1 MGLIKRSSNLPRP
14 QVTNCNFHTKN
25 YTFATPSSRFRV
37 MKTTKL
43 KVAILVDCSSGWGR
57 RLIRGSA
64 NYGLKAGNW
73 QLLAEEKGRDE
84 ALHLPPGWQGDGII
98 ARVSDTKLYNEL
110 IATGKPII
118 NISGIRLKDV
128 DLPRVSTD
136 YNASAELALQH
147 FQERGFRNL
156 AYCGQTNR
164 AYKERH
170 RQAFLQAAAAR
181 ALDCHMFNSK
191 RPARSCTW
199 EAERAELLR
208 WLEALPKP
216 VGIFT
221 WGTHR
226 GRDLIHICN
235 ESNISVPEEV
245 AVLAGDDDDLLCEVC
260 DPPMSGM
267 ITPAEQIGH
276 EAAKM
281 LDALMNDQP
290 LEPKSKLLPPPDVH
304 TRLSTDTL
312 AISAPAL
319 SQAIRFIREHIREP
333 IQVSDIAD
341 EVQLT
346 RRSLERLFTSVIGH
360 SPAKEISNARLKC
373 AKKLLR
379 ETALSVAD
387 VAAKSGYRSSEYMN
401 KILQKETGHT
411 PLKYRA
417 KINAR

>member
-1 MGLIKRSSNLPRP
+1 
-14 QVTNCNFHTKN
+14 
-25 YTFATPSSRFRV
+25 
-37 MKTTKL
+37 MKKTKL

-57 RLIRGSA
+57 RLIRGIA

-73 QLLAEEKGRDE
+73 QLLVEEKGRDE
-84 ALHLPPGWQGDGII
+84 ALHLPPDWQCDGII
-98 ARVSDTKLYNEL
+98 ARVNDTKLYNEL

-118 NISGIRLKDV
+118 NISGIHLKDV
-128 DLPRVSTD
+128 DLPRVSND

-156 AYCGQTNR
+156 AYYVQTYR

-181 ALDCHMFNSK
+181 KLDCHVFNSK
-191 RPARSCTW
+191 RPARSHTQQ
-199 EAERAELLR
+199 ESERAELLR

-235 ESNISVPEEV
+235 EFNISVPEEV

-260 DPPMSGM
+260 DPPMSGI

-281 LDALMNDQP
+281 LDALMNGQP
-290 LEPKSKLLPPPDVH
+290 LEPKSKLLPPTDVH

-312 AISAPAL
+312 AISDPAL
-319 SQAIRFIREHIREP
+319 SQAIRFIREHIRES

-387 VAAKSGYRSSEYMN
+387 VAAKSGYGSSEYMN
-401 KILQKETGHT
+401 KIFKKETGHA

-417 KINAR
+417 TINAR